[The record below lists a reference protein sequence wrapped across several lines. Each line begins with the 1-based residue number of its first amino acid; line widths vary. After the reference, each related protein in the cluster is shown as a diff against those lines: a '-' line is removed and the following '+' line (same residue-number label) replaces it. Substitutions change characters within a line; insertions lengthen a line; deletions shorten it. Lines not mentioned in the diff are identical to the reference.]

1 MNPNRYAAYAARLR
15 DGLLPGLFFWLFRVV
30 DVSLWEWLDSAG
42 LCGCGGGSV
51 CVMEIAHGTGF
62 CGLLSE
68 TGVGHVVVNSLR
80 RLHGYSAGM
89 DDGGVLVAAVVR
101 SRAK

>member
-1 MNPNRYAAYAARLR
+1 
-15 DGLLPGLFFWLFRVV
+15 
-30 DVSLWEWLDSAG
+30 
-42 LCGCGGGSV
+42 
-51 CVMEIAHGTGF
+51 
-62 CGLLSE
+62 
-68 TGVGHVVVNSLR
+68 VGHVVVNSLR